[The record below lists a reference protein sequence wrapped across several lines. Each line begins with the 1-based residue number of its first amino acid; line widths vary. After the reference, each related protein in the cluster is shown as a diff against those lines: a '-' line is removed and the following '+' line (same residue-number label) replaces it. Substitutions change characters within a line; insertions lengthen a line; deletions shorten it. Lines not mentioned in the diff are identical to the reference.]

1 MSPSPALPLP
11 LPMTF
16 PLVLVGGHCLLL
28 WTLDSGG
35 VRAGEWRLLVTS
47 ETHSPP
53 VNKLTFS
60 RLPCT
65 RTAACRRVQGHLG
78 EEGKERVAEESE
90 GLRAGEVTTHT
101 HWLLKVDQEDA
112 RK

>member
-1 MSPSPALPLP
+1 M
-11 LPMTF
+11 
-16 PLVLVGGHCLLL
+16 LV
-28 WTLDSGG
+28 
-35 VRAGEWRLLVTS
+35 AS
-47 ETHSPP
+47 ETHRPS

-60 RLPCT
+60 RLPYT

-78 EEGKERVAEESE
+78 EEGKERVAEGSE

-101 HWLLKVDQEDA
+101 HWLLKMDQEDA